1 MIIHSFLKKLY
12 AQLAVGKGHGCLLC
26 YGEEMAKAWA
36 KAFYKSK
43 AWADVRTAA
52 LIRDGGMC
60 QNPGCMN
67 PAEEV
72 HHVIELTPE
81 NIKDPRVA
89 LNLDN
94 LKSLCKDCHF
104 AEHRH
109 GLHANERVDKILTN
123 GYYYDNGVMKF
134 TKVYIVSGAPAA
146 GKSTYISKHKEPGD
160 LLIDLDK
167 IKDAL
172 GQPRESKYSNL
183 TGLALNLREYL
194 YGLVADRDSLIDCKH
209 VWIAATLPNKYER
222 EALAQRLDAEVIQID
237 VSKAECHKRVANDS
251 KRIDKDYEHKMV
263 DKYFK
268 RLTEQNT

>member
-26 YGEEMAKAWA
+26 YGDEMAKAWA

-109 GLHANERVDKILTN
+109 KLHANERVDKILTN

-134 TKVYIVSGAPAA
+134 TKVHIVSGAPAA
-146 GKSTYISKHKEPGD
+146 GKSTYIDKHKEPGD

-209 VWIAATLPNKYER
+209 VWIAATLPNKFER
-222 EALAQRLDAEVIQID
+222 ESLAKRLDAEVIQLE
-237 VSKAECHKRVANDS
+237 VSKAECHKRVANDN
-251 KRIDKDYEHKMV
+251 KRMDKDYEHKTV

-268 RLTEQNT
+268 KLTEQNT